1 MSQEEK
7 ARKAAEDLG
16 SSIQEM
22 IDNARAIKGDHF
34 ADVVGTVFNLHQL
47 IEILAQLQ
55 MSPAEDKK
63 YRESLARTGVSL
75 VSQAMAFAV
84 DTAGSDELSRE
95 AFNLGERL
103 NQMRDALSAELS
115 K

>member
-16 SSIQEM
+16 SSIHEM

-47 IEILAQLQ
+47 IEILARL
-55 MSPAEDKK
+55 SANSELDKEYAETI
-63 YRESLARTGVSL
+63 ARTGVSL
-75 VSQAMAFAV
+75 VSSVSAFAV
-84 DTAGSDELSRE
+84 DTIESDELAQE
-95 AFNLGERL
+95 AFNLAMRL
-103 NQMRDALSAELS
+103 DEMRGALNTELN